1 MNFDFWKEELSIY
14 PDECTSV
21 DEQEVLMI
29 WPYGKSSDNTFGL
42 LIDPDYV
49 LEKVPE
55 EEAEGQQ
62 MYRVVPKE
70 K

>member
-21 DEQEVLMI
+21 DEQEVLI
-29 WPYGKSSDNTFGL
+29 
-42 LIDPDYV
+42 
-49 LEKVPE
+49 PE